1 LAHWDFRL
9 NVELLNMLPRLANAQ
24 PYLTNDLDAART
36 HIGALF
42 VPHKLDIVGRKQE
55 LDVRIGRVQIE
66 GISLIYHRHGASV
79 RVRPQPFRDFFLLQI
94 PICGEAHVKV
104 DQEEICCCTK
114 QAVMISPDAGVDM
127 QFGQGCEQLIV
138 RVERS
143 DLERHLELQL
153 GRQVA
158 TPLQFSAAV
167 PLTTPG
173 AREIGSLL
181 QFMMIS
187 LTDGGGIGGS
197 PLARKNMASLLLTG
211 LLSCLDHNYRDQLAR
226 GTGRLRPAYIAKAQ
240 TYMKANIRRPIAP
253 EDVAVAVHVSTRALF
268 AGFKTYLNT
277 TPMRYLKDLRLEM
290 VRRTLLKIDPQE
302 ASVTTIA
309 MDLGFEH
316 LGHFCAAYQKKF
328 GEQPRK
334 TLHKFVTDTDHEMV
348 AERPDTEMP
357 QDMKILP

>member
-1 LAHWDFRL
+1 M

-24 PYLTNDLDAART
+24 PYQTNDLDAART

-42 VPHKLDIVGRKQE
+42 VPHNLDVVGRQQV
-55 LDVRIGRVQIE
+55 LDVRIGRVQLE

-94 PICGEAHVKV
+94 PICGEAYVKV
-104 DQEEICCCTK
+104 DQQEICCCAK

-127 QFGQGCEQLIV
+127 RFGQGCEQLIV
-138 RVERS
+138 RVERI
-143 DLERHLELQL
+143 DLERYLEHQL
-153 GRQVA
+153 GRPMTV
-158 TPLQFSAAV
+158 PLQFSPAV

-173 AREIGSLL
+173 AKEIGSLL

-187 LTDGGGIGGS
+187 LTDSEGIGGS
-197 PLARKNMASLLLTG
+197 PFARRNMASLLLTG
-211 LLSCLDHNYRDQLAR
+211 LLSCLDHNYRDQLVR
-226 GTGRLRPAYIAKAQ
+226 GPGRLRPAYIAKAQ
-240 TYMKANIRRPIAP
+240 AYMKANIRRPIAP
-253 EDVAVAVHVSTRALF
+253 EDVAAAVHVSTRALF

-290 VRRTLLKIDPQE
+290 VRRTLIKFDPQE

-309 MDLGFEH
+309 MDHGFEH

-334 TLHKFVTDTDHEMV
+334 TLHKFVSDSELRDYEIVAQRPAMDMPEDTKV
-348 AERPDTEMP
+348 
-357 QDMKILP
+357 LP